1 MLRSGAEARKLVWL
15 QVYRGILNN
24 SVPVAI
30 KELADEESQAAKKS
44 FVEEI
49 VCLMNLRH
57 TNVSPWQS

>member
-1 MLRSGAEARKLVWL
+1 M

-30 KELADEESQAAKKS
+30 KELADDENHAAKKS

-57 TNVSPWQS
+57 TNVRFWQNLTSNLGLLWQS